1 MQDCKKGRFLQFVS
15 FLSNQVTEDQVE
27 VGTRAKLLIR
37 QVKEI
42 STRLSLKVDDNTPT
56 FI

>member
-1 MQDCKKGRFLQFVS
+1 M
-15 FLSNQVTEDQVE
+15 E

-56 FI
+56 FKVQGKIIIKVDGLFST